1 MPINFDMP
9 IEDLFFTGCPAKS
22 SVKIRPTHNKCL
34 IAISEFPSFV
44 IDVNDIEVVHFER
57 VTFGIKNFD
66 MAIIY
71 KDFMTF
77 KRINSIPRENIEE
90 LKEYLDSVG
99 IIFSESIAAFSWPAV
114 LTKIRNDFE
123 SFLNDD
129 GGWKFLQ
136 DDDDDEAKLDDSEP
150 DDPEF
155 GEEESDDESDDGS
168 DFSEEEQSEEES
180 SDPASESEEGLSW
193 DEMEKRALDEDK
205 KQAARRQEINRARGK
220 QATTKK
226 GRR

>member
-1 MPINFDMP
+1 MPV
-9 IEDLFFTGCPAKS
+9 EDLFFTGCPAKS
-22 SVKIRPTHNKCL
+22 SVKIRPTHGKCL
-34 IAISEFPSFV
+34 IAVSEFPSFV

-71 KDFMTF
+71 KDFTTF
-77 KRINSIPRENIEE
+77 RRINSIPRENIEE

-99 IIFSESIAAFSWPAV
+99 IIFSESISAFNWQAV

-136 DDDDDEAKLDDSEP
+136 DDDDGEAAAEDDSELD
-150 DDPEF
+150 DDPAFAEDS
-155 GEEESDDESDDGS
+155 EES
-168 DFSEEEQSEEES
+168 
-180 SDPASESEEGLSW
+180 
-193 DEMEKRALDEDK
+193 ED
-205 KQAARRQEINRARGK
+205 
-220 QATTKK
+220 
-226 GRR
+226 

>member
-1 MPINFDMP
+1 M
-9 IEDLFFTGCPAKS
+9 EELFFTGCPAKS
-22 SVKIRPTHNKCL
+22 SVKVRPTHGKCL
-34 IAISEFPSFV
+34 IAVSEFPSFV

-71 KDFMTF
+71 KDFTTF
-77 KRINSIPRENIEE
+77 RRINSIPRESIEE

-99 IIFSESIAAFSWPAV
+99 IIFSESISAFNWPAV
-114 LTKIRNDFE
+114 LAKIRNNFE
-123 SFLNDD
+123 SFLKDD

-136 DDDDDEAKLDDSEP
+136 DDDDADPDANADSELDDDPAFEDASDGSES
-150 DDPEF
+150 E
-155 GEEESDDESDDGS
+155 DDES
-168 DFSEEEQSEEES
+168 DFSEEEESEAESSDVEEES
-180 SDPASESEEGLSW
+180 EDGLSW

-205 KQAARRQEINRARGK
+205 KQAARRQEMNRARGK
-220 QATTKK
+220 SGAKN